1 MARKIQLSRLLDKWV
16 ILIFLIMIIF
26 GWFNVYGASY
36 GFHQTNFWGFEYR
49 SGKQLIWIACA
60 FVIGGI
66 ILLLDSK
73 YYEQLAYI
81 FYVAVLFLLAITIF
95 VAPNIKGSHSW
106 LVFGPVSFQPA
117 ELAKL
122 ATALALAKYIS
133 HPGFSLSKRE
143 DAMWVFSIILVPF
156 ILIVLQSETG
166 SALVFLAFFLMLY
179 REGLPGIFLLI
190 VACLILLFLIV
201 LPLSE
206 VPIYSNVGSL
216 GFLLALSII
225 YVIEIGAIIAYE
237 RDWKL
242 VRYFALASLVLFGIG
257 LLLQNWYNIVFDKIS
272 LVLVIASSLYLLF
285 LFLFKRK
292 RSYLW
297 IGLFAIGATIVSFS
311 GDYFFDHVLEQH
323 QRTRIAVVLGMEND
337 PRGVG
342 YNVNQS
348 KIAIGSG
355 GFWGKGFL
363 QGTQTKLKYVPEQ
376 DTDFIFCTVGEEYGF
391 VGSAVVLVLYVL
403 LLFRLIKI
411 AESYRDTFTRV
422 YTYSIVSIMFFHV
435 VINVGM
441 VLGLTPVIGI
451 PLPFFSYGGSS
462 LWSFTVML
470 FIILRLD
477 VSQKLRFR

>member
-1 MARKIQLSRLLDKWV
+1 MDRKIQLSYLLDKWV
-16 ILIFLIMIIF
+16 IFIFLLMIIF

-36 GFHQTNFWGFEYR
+36 GFHQTDFWSFDYR
-49 SGKQLIWIACA
+49 SGKQLIWIGCA
-60 FVIGGI
+60 LVIAGV
-66 ILLLDSK
+66 ILLLDDK

-81 FYVAVLFLLAITIF
+81 FYVGVLVLLAITIV

-122 ATALALAKYIS
+122 ATALALSKYIS
-133 HPGFSLSKRE
+133 HSGFSISKRQ
-143 DAMWVFSIILVPF
+143 DLWWVFAIILTPF
-156 ILIVLQSETG
+156 TLIVMQAETG

-190 VACLILLFLIV
+190 FTCLVMLFLIV

-206 VPIYSNVGSL
+206 VPIYNNVGSI
-216 GFLLALSII
+216 GFLIALSII
-225 YVIEIGAIIAYE
+225 YFIEIVAIVIYE
-237 RDWKL
+237 HDWKTA
-242 VRYFALASLVLFGIG
+242 RYLLIGGVLLFGIG
-257 LLLQNWYNIVFDKIS
+257 FLLQIWFDVLFDKIA
-272 LVLVIASSLYLLF
+272 LILVITSSIYLLIMF
-285 LFLFKRK
+285 IYKRK
-292 RSYLW
+292 RTYLW
-297 IGLFAIGATIVSFS
+297 IALFSIGATLVSFS
-311 GDYFFDHVLEQH
+311 GDYFFDNVLEQH
-323 QRTRIAVVLGMEND
+323 QRTRIEVVLGMKND
-337 PRGVG
+337 PQGVG

-391 VGSAVVLVLYVL
+391 VGSVLVLILYAL
-403 LLFRLIKI
+403 LLFRMIYI
-411 AESYRDTFTRV
+411 AESHRDIFLRV
-422 YTYSIVSIMFFHV
+422 YTYSIVSIILFHV
-435 VINVGM
+435 MINVGM

-470 FIILRLD
+470 FIFLRLD

>member
-1 MARKIQLSRLLDKWV
+1 MARKIQLSHLLDKWV
-16 ILIFLIMIIF
+16 ILIFLLMIIF

-36 GFHQTNFWGFEYR
+36 GFHQTDFWNFEYR

-60 FVIGGI
+60 LVIGGI
-66 ILLLDSK
+66 ILLLDGK

-81 FYVAVLFLLAITIF
+81 FYAAVLVLLAITIV

-133 HPGFSLSKRE
+133 HPGFSLSKRQ
-143 DAMWVFSIILVPF
+143 DVWWVFALILTPF
-156 ILIVLQSETG
+156 VLIVLQAETG

-179 REGLPGIFLLI
+179 REGLPGILLLI
-190 VACLILLFLIV
+190 VAVLIVIFLIV

-206 VPIYSNVGSL
+206 VPIYGNVGSL
-216 GFLLALSII
+216 GFLIVLGII
-225 YVIEIGAIIAYE
+225 FLIEIGAVLVYE
-237 RDWKL
+237 RDWKTA
-242 VRYFALASLVLFGIG
+242 RYFFLGGILSFGIG
-257 LLLQNWYNIVFDKIS
+257 FLLQIGYDVLFNQIALI
-272 LVLVIASSLYLLF
+272 LVIVSSLYLFF
-285 LFLFKRK
+285 LFAYKRK
-292 RSYLW
+292 RAYIW
-297 IGLFAIGATIVSFS
+297 IAVFALGSTAVSFS

-337 PRGVG
+337 PQGVG

-376 DTDFIFCTVGEEYGF
+376 DTDFIFCTVGEEHGF
-391 VGSAVVLVLYVL
+391 VGSVGVL
-403 LLFRLIKI
+403 LLYALLLIRLIFI
-411 AESYRDTFTRV
+411 AESHRDTFLRV
-422 YTYSIVSIMFFHV
+422 YAYSVVSIMLFHV
-435 VINVGM
+435 LINVGM
-441 VLGLTPVIGI
+441 VLGVTPVIGI

-470 FIILRLD
+470 FILLRLD
-477 VSQKLRFR
+477 VSQKMRFR

>member
-1 MARKIQLSRLLDKWV
+1 MARKIQLSHLLDKWV
-16 ILIFLIMIIF
+16 ILIFLLMIIF

-36 GFHQTNFWGFEYR
+36 GFHQTNFWSFEYR

-60 FVIGGI
+60 FVIGGV
-66 ILLLDSK
+66 ILLLDGK

-81 FYVAVLFLLAITIF
+81 FYAAVLVLLAITIV

-122 ATALALAKYIS
+122 ATALALGKYIS
-133 HPGFSLSKRE
+133 HPGFSLSKRQ
-143 DAMWVFSIILVPF
+143 DVWWVFGIILTPF
-156 ILIVLQSETG
+156 VLIVLQAETG
-166 SALVFLAFFLMLY
+166 SALVFMAFFLMLY
-179 REGLPGIFLLI
+179 REGLPGILLLI
-190 VACLILLFLIV
+190 VTILIVLFLIV

-206 VPIYSNVGSL
+206 VPIYGNVGSL
-216 GFLLALSII
+216 GFLIALSII
-225 YVIEIGAIIAYE
+225 FLIEIGAVVAYE
-237 RDWKL
+237 HDWKTA
-242 VRYFALASLVLFGIG
+242 RYFLLGGVLLFGIG
-257 LLLQNWYNIVFDKIS
+257 LLLQIS
-272 LVLVIASSLYLLF
+272 YDVLFNQIALFLVILSSLYLIF
-285 LFLFKRK
+285 LFLYKRK
-292 RSYLW
+292 RAYIW
-297 IGLFAIGATIVSFS
+297 IALFALGATVVSFS

-323 QRTRIAVVLGMEND
+323 QRTRIEVVLGMKND
-337 PRGVG
+337 PQGVG

-376 DTDFIFCTVGEEYGF
+376 DTDFIFCTVGEEHGF
-391 VGSAVVLVLYVL
+391 VGSLGVLLLYAL
-403 LLFRLIKI
+403 LLFRLIYI
-411 AESYRDTFTRV
+411 AESHRDTFLRV
-422 YTYSIVSIMFFHV
+422 YTYSIVSIMLFHV
-435 VINVGM
+435 LINVGM

-470 FIILRLD
+470 FILLRLD
-477 VSQKLRFR
+477 VSQKMRFR